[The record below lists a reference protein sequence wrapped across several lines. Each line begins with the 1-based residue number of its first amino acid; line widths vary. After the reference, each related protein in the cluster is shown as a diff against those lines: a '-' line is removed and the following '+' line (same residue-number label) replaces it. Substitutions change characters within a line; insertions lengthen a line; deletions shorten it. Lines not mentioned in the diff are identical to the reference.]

1 MSADETTRY
10 QVNFKTPSGTLI
22 NLYAASDFELKDQL
36 RSLTEHLAPDI
47 VAAETALGAV
57 SNVVHTP
64 PASQQQQQSGVRVS
78 AASSP
83 SPDQQGSYSQ
93 ASPVAQQGGAP
104 APSCIHGQRVF
115 RSGTSK
121 KTGKPYSGWYC
132 PADQCSVEWK

>member
-64 PASQQQQQSGVRVS
+64 PASQQQATEAP
-78 AASSP
+78 AAP
-83 SPDQQGSYSQ
+83 QGGSYAQS
-93 ASPVAQQGGAP
+93 SPVAQQGGAP

-115 RSGTSK
+115 KSGTSK